1 MQPKPYSQTELYVFL
16 TGRSWKNFCIL
27 YDLYAP
33 ALFGIIC
40 SRIPQRG
47 KAEDILARTFIRIK
61 KSAASYE
68 EGKISLFTWMA
79 GIAIQECE
87 AANLQMQFSGERI
100 LENPLAIK
108 IINGKSALEYLSY
121 IL

>member
-40 SRIPQRG
+40 SRVPQHSM
-47 KAEDILARTFIRIK
+47 AEDILTRTFIRIK
-61 KSAASYE
+61 KSAATYE
-68 EGKISLFTWMA
+68 EGKTSLFTWMA
-79 GIAIQECE
+79 AIAIKECQVE
-87 AANLQMQFSGERI
+87 SKLTQFYGDRI
-100 LENPLAIK
+100 PHNTESKK
-108 IINGKSALEYLSY
+108 ILSRKTVTEH
-121 IL
+121 LS